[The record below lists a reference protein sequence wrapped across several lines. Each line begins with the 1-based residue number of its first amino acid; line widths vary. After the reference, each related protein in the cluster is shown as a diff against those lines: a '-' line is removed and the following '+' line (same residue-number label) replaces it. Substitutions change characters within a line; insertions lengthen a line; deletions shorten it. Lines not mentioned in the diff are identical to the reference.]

1 MKDIIAFEEAIK
13 NQVKDLRAIGINPT
27 IFWAYRVSRDV
38 GNELI
43 DFAEVIWDRDVED
56 IVRVFRENGIT
67 EFTISTGMSSI
78 IETLALFESYG
89 CKIGGLTKVNAR
101 YDDIMTGK
109 KKVIPALRM
118 CL

>member
-56 IVRVFRENGIT
+56 IVRVFRENDIT

-89 CKIGGLTKVNAR
+89 C
-101 YDDIMTGK
+101 
-109 KKVIPALRM
+109 
-118 CL
+118 